1 MKPRLYLLLVPTFV
15 IFLLSS
21 IQIGLTQSAAPQTLE
36 SKTTGDALYQR
47 IRHQG
52 STPEDFNGAVATV
65 NGLTLQRD
73 AAYFRFNSGEIYF
86 LNALDGRVVG
96 GVFLGDVEMR
106 IVPPTD
112 VEKRS
117 LDSFTGTKEAP
128 DQLHPPRNALY

>member
-1 MKPRLYLLLVPTFV
+1 MKPRLYLLLVLTFV
-15 IFLLSS
+15 IFLLCS

-73 AAYFRFNSGEIYF
+73 ARTIWIR
-86 LNALDGRVVG
+86 LTLDGSVAHQARVS
-96 GVFLGDVEMR
+96 R
-106 IVPPTD
+106 
-112 VEKRS
+112 
-117 LDSFTGTKEAP
+117 
-128 DQLHPPRNALY
+128 HPRNGRERR

>member
-1 MKPRLYLLLVPTFV
+1 MKPRLYLLLVLTFV
-15 IFLLSS
+15 IFLLCS

-96 GVFLGDVEMR
+96 GVFLGDVE
-106 IVPPTD
+106 
-112 VEKRS
+112 
-117 LDSFTGTKEAP
+117 
-128 DQLHPPRNALY
+128 